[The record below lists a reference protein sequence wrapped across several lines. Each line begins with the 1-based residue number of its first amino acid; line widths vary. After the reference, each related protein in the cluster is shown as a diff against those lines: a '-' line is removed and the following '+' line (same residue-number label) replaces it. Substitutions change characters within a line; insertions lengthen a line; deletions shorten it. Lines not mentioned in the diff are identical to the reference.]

1 MLMGFLEVVK
11 EGTEV
16 EEVKRRKLL
25 LTGRNAISRYKL
37 PVTLIYGIL
46 SQQTSKIDFHCFKI
60 AINGNPRSID
70 FYRK

>member
-37 PVTLIYGIL
+37 PVTLFYGIL
-46 SQQTSKIDFHCFKI
+46 SQQTSKIVFQCFKI

-70 FYRK
+70 FYRE